1 MRKKQSPLK
10 MIVKVVN
17 KIQPYDDNYNLSI
30 FFLPNHDN
38 YFILITDP
46 FLKKFLVKIFFI
58 HTGLVMPCMTKKHYY
73 VCMSNKGGAL

>member
-1 MRKKQSPLK
+1 

-38 YFILITDP
+38 YFILLTDS
-46 FLKKFLVKIFFI
+46 FLKKSLDKMFFCSYGI
-58 HTGLVMPCMTKKHYY
+58 SHALYDNKALL
-73 VCMSNKGGAL
+73 CMSDKGGVHYEIN